1 MMNRFNISKSLTDFV
16 IWQNSIYIEIEKFS
30 YETSL
35 YESIFYYKFYNHSV
49 LHNTSDIILRYFFST
64 GISSLTSCG
73 TPEELPELPPH
84 DEQRLRRA
92 ARLLQQRLVLR
103 EWLVSHRLHHAYTR

>member
-1 MMNRFNISKSLTDFV
+1 MLETNRFDVSKSFV
-16 IWQNSIYIEIEKFS
+16 AKFILEMFERNES
-30 YETSL
+30 
-35 YESIFYYKFYNHSV
+35 SIFFYGEYKS
-49 LHNTSDIILRYFFST
+49 LICHNST